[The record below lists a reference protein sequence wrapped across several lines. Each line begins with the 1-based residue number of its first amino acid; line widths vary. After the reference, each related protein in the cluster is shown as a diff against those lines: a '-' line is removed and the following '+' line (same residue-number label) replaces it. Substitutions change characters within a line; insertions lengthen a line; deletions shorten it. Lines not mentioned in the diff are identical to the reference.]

1 MTLDEFTQWLAR
13 SGAACIADNAPH
25 LLAADDVLGAWR
37 VVAYLARGGSAEV
50 YRVVR
55 PADGQA

>member
-37 VVAYLARGGSAEV
+37 VVAYLARGG
-50 YRVVR
+50 
-55 PADGQA
+55 